1 MNLTAYDLTVDMLDV
16 HADRNTFHRFDKFNS
31 KYNPVG
37 ASRLR
42 EVFLK
47 TNNHVGGRYFA
58 RILNEIFSDLDEAK
72 YQNLELRLSVYGR
85 SPDEWDKL
93 AHWAISNDVYS
104 DNNVWLIQVPRLFDI
119 YRSNNSV
126 QSFEQILQNLF
137 QPLFEV
143 TIDPSSHPDLHKF
156 LKYVVGFDSV
166 DDESKPENGWFGL
179 DTPTPDQV
187 YNSGLFLQCKWV
199 DS

>member
-1 MNLTAYDLTVDMLDV
+1 MNLTAY
-16 HADRNTFHRFDKFNS
+16 DKFNS

-47 TNNHVGGRYFA
+47 TNNYVGGWYFA
-58 RILNEIFSDLDEAK
+58 RNFSEIISDLEP
-72 YQNLELRLSVYGR
+72 RLSVYGR

-93 AHWAISNDVYS
+93 SHWAIANDVFS

-119 YRSNNSV
+119 YRRNNSV

-143 TIDPSSHPDLHKF
+143 TIYPSSHPNLHKF
-156 LKYVVGFDSV
+156 LEYVVGFDSV
-166 DDESKPENGWFGL
+166 DDVTSTLSSHRRQPLEP
-179 DTPTPDQV
+179 
-187 YNSGLFLQCKWV
+187 
-199 DS
+199 

>member
-1 MNLTAYDLTVDMLDV
+1 MSTLTETHSTDLISSTQ
-16 HADRNTFHRFDKFNS
+16 NTT
-31 KYNPVG
+31 PVG

-58 RILNEIFSDLDEAK
+58 RILKEIFSDLDEAK

-187 YNSGLFLQCKWV
+187 
-199 DS
+199 